1 MNSGFRYVRFGSLGR
16 NMGRNIV
23 GGAWWLLLAPGLLLT
38 LMAIAILI
46 WPELLAYMVASVI
59 LFAGLTLIGWSLTM
73 RMAEKKIRKDIS
85 GADADFA
92 NNQSG
97 PDQVIYYER

>member
-1 MNSGFRYVRFGSLGR
+1 MNSRFRFVRFGSMGQNLGR
-16 NMGRNIV
+16 TIV

-73 RMAEKKIRKDIS
+73 RMAEKKIRKNIS
-85 GADADFA
+85 GVEPEFTTYRSSQGD
-92 NNQSG
+92 
-97 PDQVIYYER
+97 VIYYER